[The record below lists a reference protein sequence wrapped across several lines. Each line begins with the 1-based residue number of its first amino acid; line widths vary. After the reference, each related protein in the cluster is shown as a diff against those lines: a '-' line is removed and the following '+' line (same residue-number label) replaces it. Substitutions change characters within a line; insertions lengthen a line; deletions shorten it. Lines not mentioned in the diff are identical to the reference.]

1 MTLEKHQGSRKDVK
15 QKGRCPWLRVSS
27 NCRHL
32 EIQARERT
40 QGDYVSKKTPH
51 GIVTLQHHLS
61 LTKNYTE
68 GAFVPQ
74 PVQHALLSRPE
85 SPPEARINPKQD
97 LPGLLQATVSGHA

>member
-15 QKGRCPWLRVSS
+15 QKGRSPWLRVSS

-32 EIQARERT
+32 EIQAHEGT

-61 LTKNYTE
+61 LTKDYTE

-74 PVQHALLSRPE
+74 PVQHALPSRPE
-85 SPPEARINPKQD
+85 ALQRPESTQSRIS
-97 LPGLLQATVSGHA
+97 QACCRQR